1 MATKDSFEVYYYQN
15 GRWQLHTSFE
25 ANQRD
30 LAIEEATMVE
40 GKKGYPTR
48 VVRGSY
54 SSDTNTTEESV
65 TWQSQKAKSIND
77 ADNMFGNAPKPAA
90 KKKKGPP
97 PTPRP
102 VAAAPQ
108 PEKPRPA
115 PQSAAKPQVRKKKK
129 SKKRGVLVRLL
140 MALGISFGL
149 AGLVALLMLV
159 ILPNLNFSTA
169 RSLQLTQG
177 TFVLLF
183 FLALFINLQRQFDFL
198 SALRRNEKLVPRL
211 PQAAPQKKK
220 PQFTQD
226 IEFDQVEI
234 EDLRDKVAA
243 EDEAIEEAAEEEDM
257 APQELGDDFS
267 SETYVVEES
276 APVPMEPEPV
286 AAAPEPKPEQC
297 KVEERK
303 PAPPPEKPAE
313 KQKTPAEVDARNGLS
328 RFIAD
333 TISAIQQDQLN
344 AFSRFGM
351 NLYLAG
357 AASTIGQSK
366 RLPRDIQLQVLKDGL
381 QSAGNTVDRAESFCV
396 ELPTYGKNPRY
407 AGMVQAGAKAMTS
420 HMGGDR
426 SAAAGLNALL
436 NEWNLPEK
444 RPTVPSVITFVFTD
458 IVGSTAM
465 TQKLGNAGAQKA
477 VRAHNTAVRNAIT
490 AKRGREVKHTGDGI
504 MATFPDPPSAVAAVI
519 QMQREI
525 AAHNAANPN
534 LEVGVRIG
542 VNVGEA
548 VQEENDFFGAAVQ
561 MTARICDKA
570 TKGNI
575 WVSQAIVD
583 ACKGQKIGFI
593 LRGGFEMKGIQGSKK
608 LYEVGWSDSHKNEL
622 ADL

>member
-1 MATKDSFEVYYYQN
+1 
-15 GRWQLHTSFE
+15 
-25 ANQRD
+25 
-30 LAIEEATMVE
+30 MVE

-593 LRGGFEMKGIQGSKK
+593 LRGGVEMKGIQGSKK